1 MKLIRCALLA
11 SAATTAFFSSSVYAQ
26 EAQPEESGAGNDE
39 IVVTGVISSVGQNKL
54 DTSISVSSLSADA
67 IADSNPTN
75 LAEVFR
81 QLPGIRSESSSGGG
95 NSNINVRGIP
105 ISTGGAK
112 FLSMQEDGLPIL
124 LFGDHLFAPA
134 DGFYKSDATLARVE
148 SVRGGTASTLT
159 TNGPGGIINLIGK
172 TGKKWRWLDSFRH
185 RNRPQGLSGGC

>member
-1 MKLIRCALLA
+1 MQTFAFSLAESSRWMWAGVHKLGDEIMRYMRHVLLA
-11 SAATTAFFSSSVYAQ
+11 SASACLFMGSSASAQDADAEAT
-26 EAQPEESGAGNDE
+26 EEGFDNA
-39 IVVTGVISSVGQNKL
+39 IVVTGVISSAGQNKI
-54 DTSISVSSLSADA
+54 DTSVSVSSISPQA
-67 IADSNPTN
+67 IADANPTN

-134 DGFYKSDATLARVE
+134 EVE
-148 SVRGGTASTLT
+148 FI
-159 TNGPGGIINLIGK
+159 P
-172 TGKKWRWLDSFRH
+172 DRH
-185 RNRPQGLSGGC
+185 EYRSMSRAL